1 MNNQS
6 KIWICS
12 NCGIESNISC
22 RTCDASLTER
32 DRSLKKCGTC
42 GSPVNKSLFDCKQCD
57 SISTLNIAKGILDNP
72 LKQLWVRR
80 FFKLLR
86 LITGTTQMI
95 GLITIAISCSIS
107 GGEGTI
113 SNSGPSIGQMQLFG
127 FGAFF
132 GLIPLQIY
140 LIKRITALE

>member
-6 KIWICS
+6 KIWTCS
-12 NCGIESNISC
+12 NCGIESNINC
-22 RTCDASLTER
+22 RACDAQLTER
-32 DRSLKKCGTC
+32 DRSLKKCETC

-57 SISTLNIAKGILDNP
+57 GNSTLTIAKEILGNP
-72 LKQLWVRR
+72 SKQLWLRR
-80 FFKLLR
+80 AFKFLR
-86 LITGTTQMI
+86 LIIGTTQMI
-95 GLITIAISCSIS
+95 GLITIAMSCSIS

-113 SNSGPSIGQMQLFG
+113 SSPGPSIEQMQLFG